1 MERFNKCLKEGLK
14 TNLSEGM
21 TFADSVRTILQN
33 YRATPHALT
42 QKSPSQLMLNR
53 QMRLPLD
60 KLKPPTTSFGNAQT
74 DMKSEIEQRQ
84 AKIKSY
90 TDQRRH
96 ARSTNLN
103 VGDWVRVKR
112 PNCSHKLSSTFSE
125 PHRIVMKLGKSS
137 FRLDNGTA
145 WSARR
150 CVRSH
155 RPDSFVLPPELPSEH
170 LMMNPEH
177 HPVVTNA
184 NSLPT
189 HESRPV
195 RITVMPAYLRD
206 YVLS

>member
-1 MERFNKCLKEGLK
+1 MPERGFENEFVGGKE
-14 TNLSEGM
+14 
-21 TFADSVRTILQN
+21 FADSVRTILQN

-42 QKSPSQLMLNR
+42 HKSPSQLMLNR
-53 QMRLPLD
+53 QMHLPLD
-60 KLKPPTTSFGNAQT
+60 KLKPLTTTVCNAQT
-74 DMKSEIEQRQ
+74 DIPAMKSEIEQRQ

-90 TDQRRH
+90 TDQRHH

-112 PNCSHKLSSTFSE
+112 PNRSHKLSPTFSE
-125 PHRIVMKLGKSS
+125 PHRIVKKLGKFS
-137 FRLDNGTA
+137 FRLDDGTA

-155 RPDSFVLPPELPSEH
+155 RHDSSVPPPELPNEH
-170 LMMNPEH
+170 LMINQEH

-184 NSLPT
+184 NILPT
-189 HESRPV
+189 RESRPV
-195 RITVMPAYLRD
+195 RITRMPAYLRD